1 MAEALTALT
10 AAPVAT
16 KLAMASP
23 RPGGSPGRDALENT
37 ASREELEQIDELMYT
52 TQMRE
57 LRAIGS
63 GSFGSAVLVEMVV
76 SRERFVAKKI
86 PLEHLT
92 EEDKAKALS
101 EAALL
106 RSLRHDNIT
115 EYFGSFVSANT
126 LHILMEYCSGGS
138 LQQVMARR
146 ERNGETFDDEEV
158 FDWFLQIAKALE
170 HVHAQKILHR
180 DIKTSNVFLTKR
192 NLVKLGDFGIARQ
205 MDETSDFAQTCVG
218 TPYYLS
224 PEVIEGARR
233 RAIRRAIRRAQF
245 LRAILAQPARPPPP
259 SAGRPYNARSDVWA
273 LGVLA
278 YQMVA
283 FHYPFEAPT
292 LPALAL
298 RIVSA
303 EFTPLPTETSAD
315 VAALIGALLCKDV
328 DARPTMEEVLA
339 LRPNPIATATPP
351 LHLHTSTAASTSP
364 GAEIAAGRRPDRAL
378 RA

>member
-1 MAEALTALT
+1 
-10 AAPVAT
+10 
-16 KLAMASP
+16 MASP

-224 PEVIEGARR
+224 PEVIEGAC
-233 RAIRRAIRRAQF
+233 RAQFGAQLFRASIRRAQF
-245 LRAILAQPARPPPP
+245 LRAILAQPARPPHLRRAAVQRALRRVGARRARVPD
-259 SAGRPYNARSDVWA
+259 GRLPLPVRGADAPRARSADRVR
-273 LGVLA
+273 GVHA
-278 YQMVA
+278 A
-283 FHYPFEAPT
+283 
-292 LPALAL
+292 
-298 RIVSA
+298 
-303 EFTPLPTETSAD
+303 AD
-315 VAALIGALLCKDV
+315 GDERGRRRADRRAALQGRRRAADDGGGARVEAQSHCH
-328 DARPTMEEVLA
+328 R
-339 LRPNPIATATPP
+339 
-351 LHLHTSTAASTSP
+351 HTSTSP
-364 GAEIAAGRRPDRAL
+364 PHLHRLLHLSRC
-378 RA
+378 

>member
-1 MAEALTALT
+1 
-10 AAPVAT
+10 
-16 KLAMASP
+16 MASP

-170 HVHAQKILHR
+170 HVHA
-180 DIKTSNVFLTKR
+180 
-192 NLVKLGDFGIARQ
+192 
-205 MDETSDFAQTCVG
+205 
-218 TPYYLS
+218 
-224 PEVIEGARR
+224 
-233 RAIRRAIRRAQF
+233 
-245 LRAILAQPARPPPP
+245 
-259 SAGRPYNARSDVWA
+259 A
-273 LGVLA
+273 LGL
-278 YQMVA
+278 
-283 FHYPFEAPT
+283 
-292 LPALAL
+292 LALAL
-298 RIVSA
+298 RHLERLARALVLRLLLVQLLGQLVR
-303 EFTPLPTETSAD
+303 PLLRLGQRGRL
-315 VAALIGALLCKDV
+315 AALQ
-328 DARPTMEEVLA
+328 LA
-339 LRPNPIATATPP
+339 DLV
-351 LHLHTSTAASTSP
+351 
-364 GAEIAAGRRPDRAL
+364 
-378 RA
+378 

>member
-1 MAEALTALT
+1 
-10 AAPVAT
+10 
-16 KLAMASP
+16 MASP

-245 LRAILAQPARPPPP
+245 GARNSSAQFLAQHARPPLLPQG
-259 SAGRPYNARSDVWA
+259 GRTTR
-273 LGVLA
+273 
-278 YQMVA
+278 
-283 FHYPFEAPT
+283 APT
-292 LPALAL
+292 CG
-298 RIVSA
+298 RSA
-303 EFTPLPTETSAD
+303 CSRTRWSPSTTRSRRRRSPRS
-315 VAALIGALLCKDV
+315 LCGSCRRSSRRCRRRR
-328 DARPTMEEVLA
+328 AR
-339 LRPNPIATATPP
+339 
-351 LHLHTSTAASTSP
+351 TSP
-364 GAEIAAGRRPDRAL
+364 R
-378 RA
+378 

>member
-1 MAEALTALT
+1 
-10 AAPVAT
+10 
-16 KLAMASP
+16 MASP

-233 RAIRRAIRRAQF
+233 AQFGAQFSARNSARAIPARNFGSARASTTTFRRAAVQRALRRVGARRA
-245 LRAILAQPARPPPP
+245 RVPD
-259 SAGRPYNARSDVWA
+259 GRLPLPVRGADAPRARS
-273 LGVLA
+273 
-278 YQMVA
+278 
-283 FHYPFEAPT
+283 
-292 LPALAL
+292 
-298 RIVSA
+298 
-303 EFTPLPTETSAD
+303 AD
-315 VAALIGALLCKDV
+315 RVGRVHAAADGDERGRRRVDRRAALQGRRRAADDGGGARAETQPHCH
-328 DARPTMEEVLA
+328 R
-339 LRPNPIATATPP
+339 
-351 LHLHTSTAASTSP
+351 HTSTSP
-364 GAEIAAGRRPDRAL
+364 PHLHRLLHLSRC
-378 RA
+378 

>member
-1 MAEALTALT
+1 
-10 AAPVAT
+10 
-16 KLAMASP
+16 MASP

-233 RAIRRAIRRAQF
+233 RAIRRAIPPRNYSAQF
-245 LRAILAQPARPPPP
+245 
-259 SAGRPYNARSDVWA
+259 
-273 LGVLA
+273 
-278 YQMVA
+278 
-283 FHYPFEAPT
+283 
-292 LPALAL
+292 
-298 RIVSA
+298 
-303 EFTPLPTETSAD
+303 
-315 VAALIGALLCKDV
+315 GALS
-328 DARPTMEEVLA
+328 R
-339 LRPNPIATATPP
+339 
-351 LHLHTSTAASTSP
+351 
-364 GAEIAAGRRPDRAL
+364 
-378 RA
+378 

>member
-1 MAEALTALT
+1 
-10 AAPVAT
+10 
-16 KLAMASP
+16 MASP

-138 LQQVMARR
+138 LYERHRQNLQLGKPPLGRDALVGQLVLVRVQLVLPHRQPPDLLVLVHRHGDRPPPRARLEAAQEHGAPFHAPALVVAHVAHEAVQQRGLAR
-146 ERNGETFDDEEV
+146 
-158 FDWFLQIAKALE
+158 A
-170 HVHAQKILHR
+170 
-180 DIKTSNVFLTKR
+180 
-192 NLVKLGDFGIARQ
+192 
-205 MDETSDFAQTCVG
+205 
-218 TPYYLS
+218 
-224 PEVIEGARR
+224 
-233 RAIRRAIRRAQF
+233 RRAQGND
-245 LRAILAQPARPPPP
+245 AWHV
-259 SAGRPYNARSDVWA
+259 GGHV
-273 LGVLA
+273 
-278 YQMVA
+278 VA
-283 FHYPFEAPT
+283 E
-292 LPALAL
+292 
-298 RIVSA
+298 
-303 EFTPLPTETSAD
+303 
-315 VAALIGALLCKDV
+315 
-328 DARPTMEEVLA
+328 
-339 LRPNPIATATPP
+339 
-351 LHLHTSTAASTSP
+351 
-364 GAEIAAGRRPDRAL
+364 
-378 RA
+378 

>member
-1 MAEALTALT
+1 
-10 AAPVAT
+10 
-16 KLAMASP
+16 
-23 RPGGSPGRDALENT
+23 
-37 ASREELEQIDELMYT
+37 
-52 TQMRE
+52 MRE

-224 PEVIEGARR
+224 PEVIEVRVAAQFGAQFG
-233 RAIRRAIRRAQF
+233 AQFRAQF
-245 LRAILAQPARPPPP
+245 LRATWPPASAPP
-259 SAGRPYNARSDVWA
+259 SAGRPYNALRACGRSA
-273 LGVLA
+273 CS
-278 YQMVA
+278 
-283 FHYPFEAPT
+283 
-292 LPALAL
+292 LPDGRL
-298 RIVSA
+298 
-303 EFTPLPTETSAD
+303 PLPVRGADAPRARSAD
-315 VAALIGALLCKDV
+315 RVGGVHAAADGDERGRRRADRRAALQ
-328 DARPTMEEVLA
+328 
-339 LRPNPIATATPP
+339 
-351 LHLHTSTAASTSP
+351 
-364 GAEIAAGRRPDRAL
+364 GRRRAADDGGGS
-378 RA
+378 R

>member
-1 MAEALTALT
+1 
-10 AAPVAT
+10 
-16 KLAMASP
+16 MASP

-224 PEVIEGARR
+224 PEVIEGTR
-233 RAIRRAIRRAQF
+233 RRAIRRAQF
-245 LRAILAQPARPPPP
+245 GARNSCAQFWLSPRVHHHLPQG
-259 SAGRPYNARSDVWA
+259 GRTTR
-273 LGVLA
+273 
-278 YQMVA
+278 
-283 FHYPFEAPT
+283 APT
-292 LPALAL
+292 CG
-298 RIVSA
+298 RSA
-303 EFTPLPTETSAD
+303 CSRTRWSPSTTRSRRRRSPRS
-315 VAALIGALLCKDV
+315 LCGSCRPSSRRCRRRR
-328 DARPTMEEVLA
+328 AR
-339 LRPNPIATATPP
+339 
-351 LHLHTSTAASTSP
+351 TSP
-364 GAEIAAGRRPDRAL
+364 R
-378 RA
+378 